1 MIKFRPTVVTQT
13 PDSGRR
19 NLLKG
24 AVVGSSLLSF
34 PALVRSAS
42 DRKIVCRDPG
52 GPFTPGFA
60 AAYYDDFEKASGI
73 TAVGIQGDHEPT
85 GLIKAMVDT
94 KTYTWDCAL
103 LSKSS
108 HKVVAN
114 GGYLAPIYGSG
125 GPGPNMSQ
133 IPESMRGEFISGN
146 DVYATLMCYRTDTP
160 LGKNPPKSW
169 ADFWDVDKFPGA
181 RAARKHPYDTLEFA
195 LMADGV
201 APEDVYPLD
210 VDRAFKSMDRIKPH
224 IDIWW
229 TGGAQTSQLLKTGE
243 VDLTFT
249 WNGRSQ
255 VAIDDGAPV
264 EMVWKGAMW
273 AYEGWCIL
281 KGGPNVDLCRVFAE
295 YAADGERQAKFTPH
309 VAYGPTNP
317 SAYAHID
324 PDRAKVLPTN
334 PKYLPHMLAADDVYW
349 GEHKDAIMERFNTW
363 LLS

>member
-1 MIKFRPTVVTQT
+1 MIKFRPTVST
-13 PDSGRR
+13 PSSDGRR
-19 NLLKG
+19 TFLKG
-24 AVVGSSLLSF
+24 TAAGAAAMTF
-34 PALVRSAS
+34 PAIVRSAS

-52 GPFTPGFA
+52 GPFTPGFT
-60 AAYYDDFEKASGI
+60 AAYYEPFTKDTGI
-73 TAVGIQGDHEPT
+73 TAVGIQGAHEPT

-108 HKVVAN
+108 HQVLVN
-114 GGYLAPIYGSG
+114 GGYLTPVAPAS

-160 LGKNPPKSW
+160 LGKNPPKTW
-169 ADFWDVDKFPGA
+169 KDFWDIKGFPGT
-181 RAARKHPYDTLEFA
+181 RSMHKHPYDTLEFA

-201 APEDVYPLD
+201 EFKDIYPID
-210 VDRAFKSMDRIKPH
+210 ADRAFKKLDEIKPH
-224 IDIWW
+224 VDIWW
-229 TGGAQTSQLLKTGE
+229 TGGAQTSQLLKSGE
-243 VDLTFT
+243 VDLTYT

-264 EMVWKGAMW
+264 KMVWDGAMW
-273 AYEGWCIL
+273 TFEGWSIL
-281 KGGPNVDLCRVFAE
+281 NGGPNVDLCREFIE
-295 YAADGERQAKFTPH
+295 YTAAGEAQAKFTPH

-317 SAYAHID
+317 SAYDHID
-324 PDRAKVLPTN
+324 PERAKVLPTN
-334 PKYLPHMLAADDVYW
+334 PKYLPNMLNADMDFW
-349 GEHKDAIMERFNTW
+349 GKHKDELMERFNAW